1 MKPEDCAILDVKAK
15 LAALIMQ
22 FMQEKE
28 LNQYQT
34 ASKVGTTQ
42 PRISDLVC
50 GKVSRFSI
58 ESLLLIALKLGVNLE
73 QEFDPEYGL
82 TIQLGVIQ

>member
-1 MKPEDCAILDVKAK
+1 MKTEESTILDVKSN
-15 LAALIMQ
+15 LAALILQ

-34 ASKVGTTQ
+34 AAKVGTTQ
-42 PRISDLVC
+42 PRISDLTR
-50 GKVSRFSI
+50 GKINLFSI
-58 ESLLLIALKLGVNLE
+58 ESLLLIALKLGVDIE

-82 TIQLGVIQ
+82 NIRCIPKA

>member
-1 MKPEDCAILDVKAK
+1 MKTEESTILDVKSK

-34 ASKVGTTQ
+34 ATKVGTTQ
-42 PRISDLVC
+42 PRISDLTR
-50 GKVSRFSI
+50 GKISRFSI
-58 ESLLLIALKLGVNLE
+58 ESLLLIALKLGVDIE

-82 TIQLGVIQ
+82 NIRMGAAQ

>member
-1 MKPEDCAILDVKAK
+1 MKPEESTILDVKSK

-34 ASKVGTTQ
+34 ASKVGATQ
-42 PRISDLVC
+42 PRISDLMR
-50 GKVSRFSI
+50 GKISRFSI
-58 ESLLLIALKLGVNLE
+58 ESLLLIALKLGVDLE

-82 TIQLGVIQ
+82 NIRLSVTQ

>member
-1 MKPEDCAILDVKAK
+1 MKPEESTILDVKSK

-22 FMQEKE
+22 FMQEKA

-42 PRISDLVC
+42 PRISDLMR
-50 GKVSRFSI
+50 GKIDRFSI
-58 ESLLLIALKLGVNLE
+58 ESLLLIALKLGVCMEHQL
-73 QEFDPEYGL
+73 DPEYGL
-82 TIQLGVIQ
+82 TIQLGVA

>member
-1 MKPEDCAILDVKAK
+1 MKTEESTILDVKSK

-34 ASKVGTTQ
+34 ASTVGTTQ
-42 PRISDLVC
+42 PRISDLTR
-50 GKVSRFSI
+50 GKISRFSI
-58 ESLLLIALKLGVNLE
+58 ESLLLIALKLGVDIE

-82 TIQLGVIQ
+82 NIRLCAAQ

>member
-1 MKPEDCAILDVKAK
+1 MKPEESTILDVKSK
-15 LAALIMQ
+15 LAELIMQ

-42 PRISDLVC
+42 PRISDLMR
-50 GKVSRFSI
+50 GKISRFSI
-58 ESLLLIALKLGVNLE
+58 ESLLFIALKLGADME

-82 TIQLGVIQ
+82 NIRLSVTQ

>member
-1 MKPEDCAILDVKAK
+1 MKTEESTILYVKAS

-22 FMQEKE
+22 LMQEKE

-42 PRISDLVC
+42 PRISDLMR
-50 GKVSRFSI
+50 GKISRFSI
-58 ESLLLIALKLGVNLE
+58 ESLLLIALKLGVDLE
-73 QEFDPEYGL
+73 QGYDPQYGFNIRL
-82 TIQLGVIQ
+82 SFTE